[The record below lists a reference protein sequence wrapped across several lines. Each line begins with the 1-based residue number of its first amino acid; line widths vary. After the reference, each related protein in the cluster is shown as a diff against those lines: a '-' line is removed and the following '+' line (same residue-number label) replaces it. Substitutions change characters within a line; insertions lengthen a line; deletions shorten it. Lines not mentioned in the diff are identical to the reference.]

1 MIVTQNN
8 TFGFVTNK
16 LFYLLAIV
24 LLFMVSFYI
33 TISLPMNIQ
42 VLQFFHLLY
51 FSFSAFVVILLFSKK
66 FTLILSNPL
75 TAPAYNG

>member
-8 TFGFVTNK
+8 AFGFVTNK

-24 LLFMVSFYI
+24 LLFTMIFYLN
-33 TISLPMNIQ
+33 ISLPTNIQ
-42 VLQFFHLLY
+42 VLHFFHLLS

-75 TAPAYNG
+75 TAPVDNG